1 LLGPPRCRFIPSCS
15 GYAVEAIQRHGPWRG
30 SWLSLG
36 RILRCHPFTE
46 GGFDPVPE

>member
-1 LLGPPRCRFIPSCS
+1 
-15 GYAVEAIQRHGPWRG
+15 AVEAIQRHGPWRG